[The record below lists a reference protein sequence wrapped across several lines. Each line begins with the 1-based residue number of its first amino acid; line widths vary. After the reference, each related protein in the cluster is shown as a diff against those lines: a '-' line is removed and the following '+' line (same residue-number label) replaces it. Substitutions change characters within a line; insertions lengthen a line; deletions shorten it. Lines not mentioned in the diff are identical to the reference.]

1 MVFGE
6 DPAKYLQ
13 EMDARLKDPV
23 NPRANARLDPEALEW
38 VNHEAFFFSEP
49 RTQKKFQ
56 KDPHKYCGTITDPVT
71 LERFEPN
78 KKSPAAKWNGRQYY
92 FTSTMTRGAFLSE
105 PERYWQPK
113 NRMRGMR
120 TVRWDPTP
128 LLAGVRIVEPR

>member
-23 NPRANARLDPEALEW
+23 NERAAARIVPEALEW
-38 VNHEAFFFSEP
+38 VNHEAYFFSEP
-49 RTQKKFQ
+49 RTQKKF
-56 KDPHKYCGTITDPVT
+56 KRDAYKYCGTITDPVT

-92 FTSTMTRGAFLSE
+92 FQSTMTRGAFLAE
-105 PERYWQPK
+105 PEAYWQPK
-113 NRMRGMR
+113 NRMRG
-120 TVRWDPTP
+120 VRPAMVDPTSP
-128 LLAGVRIVEPR
+128 LAGVRLALPE